1 MASDWF
7 VNLSKADIK
16 YLSKEQENVNTKKKL
31 NLNGFKLFMEF
42 LTSDDER
49 RELQETPA
57 AKLQKFATKFLLGV
71 RCQQG
76 FYWHLHLLEVYIFT
90 AHFKIQKLI
99 FVGYMMYSWIV
110 LAARFTFW
118 HKLYVNFKLN
128 SNLIVYIINRGY
140 YTAARRYE
148 LYFRVVKNNIL
159 LTCCARS

>member
-16 YLSKEQENVNTKKKL
+16 YLLIRKRNLIWMASSYSWSSLQVKTKGEN
-31 NLNGFKLFMEF
+31 FK
-42 LTSDDER
+42 
-49 RELQETPA
+49 
-57 AKLQKFATKFLLGV
+57 KFLPPNYSSSRQSFCWEWGANKV
-71 RCQQG
+71 FTG
-76 FYWHLHLLEVYIFT
+76 IYIFWK
-90 AHFKIQKLI
+90 FPFSLPIQKLI

-159 LTCCARS
+159 FTCCARS